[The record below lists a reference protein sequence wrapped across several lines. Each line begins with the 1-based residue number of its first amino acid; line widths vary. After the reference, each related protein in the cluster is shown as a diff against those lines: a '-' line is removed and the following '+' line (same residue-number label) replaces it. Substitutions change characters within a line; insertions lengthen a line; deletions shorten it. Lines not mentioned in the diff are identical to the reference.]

1 MIKQICINCVM
12 DTTNTELRFDDKG
25 MCNRC
30 NDFYKDILPV
40 WNYGKGREHIL
51 NQTLQKI
58 KETGKNQQYDCLIGL
73 SGGFDSSYM
82 LHMAITEWGL
92 RPLVVHIDSGW
103 NLPIARSNI
112 NKLVK
117 KLGIELI
124 VEKINWEQE
133 RNFQLA
139 LFKSGISS
147 LDLPQDVAFVTLVG
161 KMAKKHHIKYL
172 LNGGNMSTEVVTNPK
187 SWCFGANDNVFI
199 KDILKQFGS
208 LDMKGYP
215 FMKSYFTKALE
226 TFLPNSIKGFKPLD
240 YIEYVIKDATNVLVE
255 EYGYEPYKQKHFE
268 SMMTKFLEGY
278 WLPKRFNQDIRKAQ
292 FSSLILSEQ
301 MSREEAL
308 RKLEKDSLEELEA
321 IELKAQVA
329 YKLEITVEELD
340 SYFKLPIKGYDDYK
354 NNKKMIRS
362 IVNLKNI
369 FDKPTIIQ
377 D

>member
-161 KMAKKHHIKYL
+161 KMAKNTI
-172 LNGGNMSTEVVTNPK
+172 S
-187 SWCFGANDNVFI
+187 
-199 KDILKQFGS
+199 
-208 LDMKGYP
+208 
-215 FMKSYFTKALE
+215 
-226 TFLPNSIKGFKPLD
+226 
-240 YIEYVIKDATNVLVE
+240 
-255 EYGYEPYKQKHFE
+255 
-268 SMMTKFLEGY
+268 
-278 WLPKRFNQDIRKAQ
+278 
-292 FSSLILSEQ
+292 
-301 MSREEAL
+301 
-308 RKLEKDSLEELEA
+308 
-321 IELKAQVA
+321 
-329 YKLEITVEELD
+329 
-340 SYFKLPIKGYDDYK
+340 
-354 NNKKMIRS
+354 
-362 IVNLKNI
+362 NI
-369 FDKPTIIQ
+369 Y
-377 D
+377 